1 MINWQIVSGFFF
13 WMVSK
18 TAFLITNVWLK
29 TEKKETRCVSW
40 FLVLVKEIRQVA
52 YWKWFQKS
60 FSSGVGWAQ
69 FWKQYLNRIQRMVNV
84 LTSFFSFPV
93 CMCLLEW
100 TILDDCFS
108 YASISKS
115 QLIVSAKVNNEC
127 KHLSECPVAGWLIV
141 VCIQNDHLHYNF

>member
-1 MINWQIVSGFFF
+1 MCPVFFLDGIENCFSNNKCVTQNGKKRNTVCELVFSFSQGDPASGVLKVISKIIFIRS
-13 WMVSK
+13 WMSS
-18 TAFLITNVWLK
+18 ILK
-29 TEKKETRCVSW
+29 TVFESDPKNGKCAH
-40 FLVLVKEIRQVA
+40 I
-52 YWKWFQKS
+52 
-60 FSSGVGWAQ
+60 
-69 FWKQYLNRIQRMVNV
+69 
-84 LTSFFSFPV
+84 FFSLPV